1 MKKKALVMTVPRS
14 GTHFLLRFLVGV
26 LGLDG
31 DSSLAT
37 VSKETNCDF
46 SHIHPTSA
54 QMKRYKASEIFDAC
68 IITLRHPFKS
78 GQSMKMVGEKIEY
91 VRDYWDALL
100 EEQKN
105 YNKTL
110 FLVIDGPEEERFPQL
125 MAIAEYFGKEHL
137 EDAIREYAEDW
148 TPQNQSM
155 TDEDRE
161 IMDFAVRAYEQ
172 WQS

>member
-14 GTHFLLRFLVGV
+14 GTHFLLRFLTGV

-31 DSSLAT
+31 DGSLGT
-37 VSKETNCDF
+37 VSRESNFDF
-46 SHIHPTSA
+46 CHTPPTPERMSTF
-54 QMKRYKASEIFDAC
+54 RPSEIFDAC
-68 IITLRHPFKS
+68 IITLRHPLKS
-78 GQSMKMVGEKIEY
+78 CQSMKMKGDEITLVKS
-91 VRDYWDALL
+91 YWDALL

-105 YNKTL
+105 YNKTM

-137 EDAIREYAEDW
+137 EDAIREYANDW
-148 TPQNQSM
+148 TPQNQSV
-155 TDEDRE
+155 TDEDRAL
-161 IMDFAVRAYEQ
+161 MDFAVRAYEQ